1 MERKLRKQQ
10 SLLVD
15 AGTGVILFGIWGVAK
30 INLYLGLSPV
40 FLEALHI
47 MAQEI
52 EIDEKTIAAIL
63 WILVAVWLVME
74 MGVRLYVGL
83 SAIAE
88 GKGKKKGYCYLIVA
102 AAMLGTT
109 LSQGWEA
116 FGPEALVKS
125 NIDMSLILSFCMEL
139 ASVYVILELL
149 IAGIRVKRMKKML
162 KG

>member
-40 FLEALHI
+40 FQEALHI

-63 WILVAVWLVME
+63 WILVAMWLVME
-74 MGVRLYVGL
+74 MVVRLYVGI
-83 SAIAE
+83 SAMAE
-88 GKGKKKGYCYLIVA
+88 GRGKKKGYLYLVVA
-102 AAMLGTT
+102 ASLLGVT
-109 LSQGWEA
+109 LSQGWST
-116 FGPEALVKS
+116 FGPEALAKS
-125 NIDMSLILSFCMEL
+125 GINMSLILSFCMEL
-139 ASVYVILELL
+139 ISAYVILELL
-149 IAGIRVKRMKKML
+149 IAGIRVKRLKKIL

>member
-30 INLYLGLSPV
+30 INLYLGLSPI

-52 EIDEKTIAAIL
+52 EIDEKIIAAIL
-63 WILVAVWLVME
+63 WILVAMWLVME
-74 MGVRLYVGL
+74 MGVRLYVGI
-83 SAIAE
+83 SAMAE
-88 GKGKKKGYCYLIVA
+88 GRGKKKGYLYLVVA
-102 AAMLGTT
+102 ASLLGVT
-109 LSQGWEA
+109 LSQGWST
-116 FGPEALVKS
+116 FGPEALAKS
-125 NIDMSLILSFCMEL
+125 GINMSLILSFCMEL
-139 ASVYVILELL
+139 VSVYVILELL
-149 IAGIRVKRMKKML
+149 IAGIRVKRLKKLL